1 MKNFIFMVGFCM
13 ILPIMALEAI
23 IKTGIIV
30 LLFPTILVIAIFY
43 PIIKKTKT
51 LYYIEKWVK
60 YSFTWKKGFYSGKLI
75 RYWY

>member
-23 IKTGIIV
+23 IKASLVI
-30 LLFPTILVIAIFY
+30 LFYPTILVIAIFY

-51 LYYIEKWVK
+51 LYYIAKLVK
-60 YSFTWKKGFYSGKLI
+60 YSFTWKKGFYSGILI
-75 RYWY
+75 KYWY